1 MQLCSCFPIV
11 STEDGMEEYD
21 WSGWQLL
28 TKRLGYMVQL
38 GGDDLF
44 MTQSLFLRKG
54 VGTKYANAIL
64 IKPNPNQVGILTETF
79 ETFFWQVGLYG
90 TVISH
95 RSG

>member
-11 STEDGMEEYD
+11 STEDGMEEDD
-21 WSGWQLL
+21 WSGWQL
-28 TKRLGYMVQL
+28 TKRLGDTVQL

-44 MTQSLFLRKG
+44 VTQSLFLRKG
-54 VGTKYANAIL
+54 VETKYANAIL
-64 IKPNPNQVGILTETF
+64 IKPNPNQVGMLTETF